1 MALLARL
8 ASLARNL
15 FRKQWA
21 ECDLDEELRSYLE
34 LLAQEKIKTGMPAEE
49 ARRQARIDLGG
60 AEQVKERVREIRAS
74 HLLENFGRDLRFT
87 FRGLRKKPVFT
98 AVVALSLAL
107 GIGAN
112 AAIFSLVDAIIL
124 RPLAVPH
131 PGDLIVIDTAA
142 SRLTRF
148 GGSSYQDYLDF
159 CNRATSFQALLIT
172 QQVSAGMN
180 PAGIV
185 PDSKP
190 QAVYGSL
197 VSANYFSALEVQP
210 ALGREFLLE
219 EGQVPD
225 KYPVAVISYSLW
237 SRVFAGEP
245 GVVGKNIKLNGH
257 TFTIIGV
264 APKSFTGTDLFF
276 RPDFYVPAVMSA
288 QIIANGGDTLS
299 HRDYRSF
306 LIYGRLKPG
315 VNVTQAQAEMNVI
328 MSALER
334 QYPESNKDT
343 VAIVRK
349 EMNRRLEGNFV
360 FLPVILTALVILVLL
375 MACANVAS
383 LMLARATSRLK
394 EISTQLTLGATRGRL
409 VRQFLTESGVL
420 ALLGCA
426 IGILLAYG
434 SIRGFRALVPYSA
447 APEGPDFRLDL
458 RVLCSAVIAS
468 AAAVFLFGLAP
479 AFTAVKDAWG
489 AVMTTRTSA
498 SSSRSFGAVA
508 HRVLIGGQIA
518 LSVVLLI
525 VGGLFLRAFSRAQ
538 RVDFGFNPN
547 HLLLVTIDPTLQ
559 GYSGDQ
565 SDRFQQQLL
574 QRVASLPNVQS
585 ATLAGGVPFLSGS
598 SWDLSIDGY
607 TAPDGE
613 KFIDTQT
620 NQVGPQYF
628 ATMQIPLLYGREFTD
643 RETRKSP
650 GVAIVNEALAKR
662 YVTPDGDV
670 SKTLGHVLRLRD
682 NAPLQIVGVVKDSSI
697 GGPVGTP
704 PPPVFYL
711 PYFEQGDSKA
721 TLHVRADGDPFVLVS
736 QIRSEIAA
744 LDAEIAPTS
753 VLTMSSVISEQGLFL
768 PRIVAILGGVFGVV
782 ALSLAVIGLYGV
794 VSFMVGRRTQEIGIR
809 MTLGA
814 QRSAVLLMVLA
825 NGLTLAA
832 VGLAVGLTV
841 SFAATPLLRSVLI
854 GVSPWDPTTF
864 VAICAALCAATV
876 VASWVPAHRATRVDP
891 VVALRHE

>member
-1 MALLARL
+1 MARFGRL
-8 ASLARNL
+8 TSLARNL
-15 FRKQWA
+15 FRQQRA
-21 ECDLDEELRSYLE
+21 ERDLDEELRSYLE
-34 LLAQEKIKTGMPAEE
+34 LLTEEKIKTGMRAEE
-49 ARRQARIDLGG
+49 ARRQARIELGG
-60 AEQVKERVREIRAS
+60 AEQVKEQVREIRAG
-74 HLLENFGRDLRFT
+74 HVLENLARDLRFT
-87 FRGLRKKPVFT
+87 FRALRKKSGFT
-98 AVVALSLAL
+98 AVVTLSLAL

-124 RPLAVPH
+124 RPLTVPH
-131 PGDLIVIDTAA
+131 PGDVIVIDTAA

-148 GGSSYQDYLDF
+148 GGSSYQDYLDYSK
-159 CNRATSFQALLIT
+159 RATSFQALLIT
-172 QQVSAGMN
+172 HEVSVGMN
-180 PAGIV
+180 PGGIV
-185 PDSKP
+185 PHGKP

-210 ALGREFLLE
+210 ALGRGFLPE

-225 KYPVAVISYSLW
+225 KYPVVIISYSLW
-237 SRVFAGEP
+237 SRAFAGDP
-245 GVVGKNIKLNGH
+245 GVVGKDIKFNGRN
-257 TFTIIGV
+257 FTIIGV
-264 APKSFTGTDLFF
+264 APQSFTGTDLFF
-276 RPDFYVPAVMSA
+276 RPDFYAPAVMSA
-288 QIIANGGDTLS
+288 QIIADGGDSLT

-315 VNVTQAQAEMNVI
+315 VSVGQAQAEMNVI
-328 MSALER
+328 MNALEH
-334 QYPESNKDT
+334 QYPDSNKDT

-349 EMNRRLEGNFV
+349 ERNRRLEGNFV
-360 FLPVILTALVILVLL
+360 FLPMILSALVLL
-375 MACANVAS
+375 VLVMACTNVAN

-394 EISTQLTLGATRGRL
+394 EISTLLALGATRGRL

-420 ALLGCA
+420 GLLGGA
-426 IGILLAYG
+426 LGILLAYG
-434 SIRGFRALVPYSA
+434 CIRGFRTLVPYSA

-458 RVLCSAVIAS
+458 RVLSAAVIAS
-468 AAAVFLFGLAP
+468 VAAVFLFGLAP
-479 AFTAVKDAWG
+479 ALTAVKEAWG
-489 AVMTTRTSA
+489 ALLTTRTSV
-498 SSSRSFGAVA
+498 SSGRSFGVVA
-508 HRVLIGGQIA
+508 RRVLIGGQIA

-525 VGGLFLRAFSRAQ
+525 FGGLFLRAFNRAQ

-574 QRVASLPNVQS
+574 QRVASLPHVQS

-613 KFIDTQT
+613 KFIDTPT

-628 ATMQIPLLYGREFTD
+628 ATLQIPMLYGREFTE

-650 GVAIVNEALAKR
+650 GVAIVNETLAKR
-662 YVTPDGDV
+662 YITPDGDV
-670 SKTLGHVLRLRD
+670 SKALGHVVRLRD
-682 NAPLQIVGVVKDSSI
+682 NAPLQIVGVVKDSSS

-721 TLHVRADGDPFVLVS
+721 TLHVRTDGDPSALLS
-736 QIRSEIAA
+736 PIRSEIAA

-753 VLTMSSVISEQGLFL
+753 VLTMASVISERGLFL

-794 VSFMVGRRTQEIGIR
+794 ISFMVGRRTQEIGIR

-814 QRSAVLLMVLA
+814 QRSTVLRMVLA
-825 NGLTLAA
+825 NGLSLAA
-832 VGLAVGLTV
+832 IGLAVGLIL
-841 SFAATPLLRSVLI
+841 SFATTPLLRSLLI
-854 GVSPWDPTTF
+854 GISPWDPTTF

-876 VASWVPAHRATRVDP
+876 VASWVPASRATRVDP
-891 VVALRHE
+891 ALLLRHE

>member
-1 MALLARL
+1 MATLARL
-8 ASLARNL
+8 TSLARNL
-15 FRKQWA
+15 FRKQRA
-21 ECDLDEELRSYLE
+21 ERELDEELRSYLE
-34 LLAQEKIKTGMPAEE
+34 LLTEEKIKRGMPAEE
-49 ARRQARIDLGG
+49 AGRQARMELGG
-60 AEQVKERVREIRAS
+60 AERVKEQVRDIRAG
-74 HLLENFGRDLRFT
+74 HLLETVARDLRFT
-87 FRGLRKKPVFT
+87 LRAMRKKPGFT

-107 GIGAN
+107 GTGAN

-124 RPLAVPH
+124 RPLAIPH
-131 PGDLIVIDTAA
+131 LGNVIVIDTAA

-148 GGSSYQDYLDF
+148 GGSSYLDYLDF

-172 QQVSAGMN
+172 QQVAAGMN
-180 PAGIV
+180 PAGVV

-210 ALGREFLLE
+210 AFGRGFLPE
-219 EGQVPD
+219 EGQVRD
-225 KYPVAVISYSLW
+225 KYPVVVLSHSLW
-237 SRVFAGEP
+237 SRAFAGDP
-245 GVVGKNIKLNGH
+245 GVVGKNIKFNGH
-257 TFTIIGV
+257 SFTIIGV
-264 APKSFTGTDLFF
+264 APKSFTGTDLYF
-276 RPDFYVPAVMSA
+276 RPDFYVPEVMSA
-288 QIIANGGDTLS
+288 QIIGDSGGLLT

-306 LIYGRLKPG
+306 TIYGRLKAG
-315 VNVTQAQAEMNVI
+315 VSVAQAQAEMNVI

-334 QYPESNKDT
+334 QYPDTNKDT

-349 EMNRRLEGNFV
+349 EINRRLEGNFV
-360 FLPVILTALVILVLL
+360 FLPVILTALAIVVLL

-383 LMLARATSRLK
+383 LMLARTGSRLK
-394 EISTQLTLGATRGRL
+394 EIATQLALGATRGRL

-420 ALLGCA
+420 AILGCA
-426 IGILLAYG
+426 VGILVAYC
-434 SIRGFRALVPYSA
+434 SIRGFRALVPFSTA
-447 APEGPDFRLDL
+447 SEGPDFRLDA
-458 RVLCSAVIAS
+458 RVLSSAVIAS
-468 AAAVFLFGLAP
+468 TAAIFLSGLAP
-479 AFTAVKDAWG
+479 SFTAVKDAWG
-489 AVMTTRTSA
+489 AVMTTRSSV
-498 SSSRSFGAVA
+498 SSSRSLGAVA
-508 HRVLIGGQIA
+508 RRVLIGGQIA

-525 VGGLFLRAFSRAQ
+525 VGGLFLRAFSRAE
-538 RVDFGFNPN
+538 RIDFGFNPE
-547 HLLLVTIDPTLQ
+547 HLLLVTVDPTLQ

-574 QRVASLPNVQS
+574 QRVARLPHVQS

-607 TAPDGE
+607 IAPDGE

-650 GVAIVNEALAKR
+650 GVAIVNETLAKR
-662 YVTPDGDV
+662 YITPDGDV
-670 SKTLGHVLRLRD
+670 SKALGCVLRLRD
-682 NAPLQIVGVVKDSSI
+682 NAPLQIVGVVKDSSS

-721 TLHVRADGDPFVLVS
+721 ILHVRTEGNPSMLVS

-753 VLTMSSVISEQGLFL
+753 ILTMSSVISERGLFV
-768 PRIVAILGGVFGVV
+768 PRIVAILGGVFGVA
-782 ALSLAVIGLYGV
+782 ALTLAVIGLYGV

-814 QRSAVLLMVLA
+814 QRSAVLRMVLV

-832 VGLAVGLTV
+832 VGLAVGLAL

-854 GVSPWDPTTF
+854 GVSPWDPITF
-864 VAICAALCAATV
+864 VVICAALCAATV
-876 VASWVPAHRATRVDP
+876 SASWVPASRATRVDP
-891 VVALRHE
+891 VVALRHD

>member
-1 MALLARL
+1 MAILARVT
-8 ASLARNL
+8 SLARNL
-15 FRKQWA
+15 FCKQRV
-21 ECDLDEELRSYLE
+21 ERDLDEELGSYLE
-34 LLAQEKIKTGMPAEE
+34 LLTQDKIKTGMPAEE
-49 ARRQARIDLGG
+49 ARRQARIELGG
-60 AEQVKERVREIRAS
+60 AEQVKEQVREIRAG

-87 FRGLRKKPVFT
+87 FRALRKKPGFT
-98 AVVALSLAL
+98 AVVTLSLAL
-107 GIGAN
+107 GIGSN

-124 RPLAVPH
+124 RPLALPH
-131 PGDLIVIDTAA
+131 PGNVIVIDTAA

-159 CNRATSFQALLIT
+159 CNRGTSFQALVIT
-172 QQVSAGMN
+172 QQVTVGMN

-185 PDSKP
+185 PYSKP

-197 VSANYFSALEVQP
+197 VSANYFSALDVQP
-210 ALGREFLLE
+210 VLGRGFLPE
-219 EGQVPD
+219 EGQVRD
-225 KYPVAVISYSLW
+225 KYPVVVISYSLW
-237 SRVFAGEP
+237 SRAFAADP
-245 GVVGKNIKLNGH
+245 SVVGKNIKFNGH
-257 TFTIIGV
+257 SFTIIGV
-264 APKSFTGTDLFF
+264 APKSFTGTDLYF
-276 RPDFYVPAVMSA
+276 RPDFYVPALMSA
-288 QIIANGGDTLS
+288 QIIGDNGDLLT

-306 LIYGRLKPG
+306 LVYGRLKTG
-315 VNVTQAQAEMNVI
+315 VSVTQAQAEMNVI

-334 QYPESNKDT
+334 QYPDSNKDT

-360 FLPVILTALVILVLL
+360 FLPIILSALAILVLL

-383 LMLARATSRLK
+383 LMLARTSSRLK
-394 EISTQLTLGATRGRL
+394 EIATQLALGATRGRL

-420 ALLGCA
+420 TLLGCA
-426 IGILLAYG
+426 VGILVAYG

-447 APEGPDFRLDL
+447 APDGPDFRLDS
-458 RVLCSAVIAS
+458 RVLSIAVMAS
-468 AAAVFLFGLAP
+468 AAAIFLFGLAP
-479 AFTAVKDAWG
+479 AFTAVKDAWR
-489 AVMTTRTSA
+489 AVMTTRSSV

-508 HRVLIGGQIA
+508 RRVLIGGQIA

-538 RVDFGFNPN
+538 RIDFGFNPG
-547 HLLLVTIDPTLQ
+547 HLLLVTVDPGLQ

-565 SDRFQQQLL
+565 SDRFQLQLL
-574 QRVASLPNVQS
+574 QRVARLPHVQS
-585 ATLAGGVPFLSGS
+585 ATLASGAPFLSGS

-628 ATMQIPLLYGREFTD
+628 ATMQIPLLHGREFTD

-662 YVTPDGDV
+662 YITPDGDV
-670 SKTLGHVLRLRD
+670 SKALGHVLRLRD
-682 NAPLQIVGVVKDSSI
+682 SAPLPIVGVVKDSST
-697 GGPVGTP
+697 GAVGTP

-711 PYFEQGDSKA
+711 PYFEQGASKA
-721 TLHVRADGDPFVLVS
+721 IVHVRADGNLSMLFS

-744 LDAEIAPTS
+744 LDPEIAPTS
-753 VLTMSSVISEQGLFL
+753 VLTMSSVISERGLFV
-768 PRIVAILGGVFGVV
+768 PRIVAILGGVFGVA
-782 ALSLAVIGLYGV
+782 ALTLAVIGLYGV

-814 QRSAVLLMVLA
+814 QRSSVLRMVLI
-825 NGLTLAA
+825 NGLTLAV
-832 VGLAVGLTV
+832 VGLAVGLAL

-864 VAICAALCAATV
+864 VVICAALCAATV
-876 VASWVPAHRATRVDP
+876 VASWVPASRATRVDP
-891 VVALRHE
+891 LVALRHE

>member
-1 MALLARL
+1 MVLLARL
-8 ASLARNL
+8 TSLARNL
-15 FRKQWA
+15 FCKQRA
-21 ECDLDEELRSYLE
+21 ERDLDEELRSHLE
-34 LLAQEKIKTGMPAEE
+34 LLAQEKIKTGIPAEE
-49 ARRQARIDLGG
+49 ARRQARIELGG
-60 AEQVKERVREIRAS
+60 VEQVKEQVREIRAG

-87 FRGLRKKPVFT
+87 LCALRKKPGFT
-98 AVVALSLAL
+98 AVVTLSLAL

-112 AAIFSLVDAIIL
+112 TAIFSLVDAIIL

-131 PGDLIVIDTAA
+131 PSDVIVIDTAA

-159 CNRATSFQALLIT
+159 CNRAASFQALLIT

-180 PAGIV
+180 PAGMV

-190 QAVYGSL
+190 QTVYGSL

-210 ALGREFLLE
+210 ALGRGFLTE

-225 KYPVAVISYSLW
+225 KYPVVVISYSMW
-237 SRVFAGEP
+237 SRVFASDP
-245 GVVGKNIKLNGH
+245 DVIGKTVKLNGH
-257 TFTIIGV
+257 GFTVVGV

-276 RPDFYVPAVMSA
+276 RPDFYVPEVMSA
-288 QIIANGGDTLS
+288 QILADGGDTLS
-299 HRDYRSF
+299 HRDYRGF
-306 LIYGRLKPG
+306 LIYGRLKAG
-315 VNVTQAQAEMNVI
+315 VSVTQAQTEMNVI

-334 QYPESNKDT
+334 QYPDSNKDT

-349 EMNRRLEGNFV
+349 EMYRRLEGNFV
-360 FLPVILTALVILVLL
+360 FLPVILTVLVILVLL

-394 EISTQLTLGATRGRL
+394 EISTQLALGATSGRL

-426 IGILLAYG
+426 LGILLAYG

-458 RVLCSAVIAS
+458 RVLSAAVIAS
-468 AAAVFLFGLAP
+468 AAAAFLFGLAP
-479 AFTAVKDAWG
+479 AFSAVKDAWG
-489 AVMTTRTSA
+489 AVMTTRTSV

-508 HRVLIGGQIA
+508 RRVLIGAQIA

-538 RVDFGFNPN
+538 RVDLGFNPN

-574 QRVASLPNVQS
+574 QRVASLPHVQS

-628 ATMQIPLLYGREFTD
+628 ATMQIPLLCGREFTD

-650 GVAIVNEALAKR
+650 GVAIVNETLAQR
-662 YVTPDGDV
+662 YITPDGDV
-670 SKTLGHVLRLRD
+670 RKALGHVLRLRD
-682 NAPLQIVGVVKDSSI
+682 NAPLHIVGVVKDSSI
-697 GGPVGTP
+697 GAVGAP
-704 PPPVFYL
+704 PPPFFYL
-711 PYFEQGDSKA
+711 PYFEQGDSRA
-721 TLHVRADGDPFVLVS
+721 TLHVRADGDFSALVS
-736 QIRSEIAA
+736 QIRSQVAA
-744 LDAEIAPTS
+744 LDAEIVPTS
-753 VLTMSSVISEQGLFL
+753 ILTMSSVISEHGLFL
-768 PRIVAILGGVFGVV
+768 PRIVAILGGVFGAV

-814 QRSAVLLMVLA
+814 QRSAVLRMVLA
-825 NGLTLAA
+825 NGLTVAA

-841 SFAATPLLRSVLI
+841 SLGATPLLRSLLM

-864 VAICAALCAATV
+864 VAICAALCVATV
-876 VASWVPAHRATRVDP
+876 VASWVPASRATRVDP

>member
-8 ASLARNL
+8 TSLVRNL
-15 FRKQWA
+15 FLKQRA
-21 ECDLDEELRSYLE
+21 ERDLDEELRSYLE
-34 LLAQEKIKTGMPAEE
+34 LLTQEKIKTGMPTEE
-49 ARRQARIDLGG
+49 ARHQARIELGG
-60 AEQVKERVREIRAS
+60 AEQVKEQVRDIRAS

-87 FRGLRKKPVFT
+87 FRALGKKPGFA

-131 PGDLIVIDTAA
+131 PGDVIVIDIAA

-197 VSANYFSALEVQP
+197 VSANYFSALEVPP
-210 ALGREFLLE
+210 ALGRGFLSE

-225 KYPVAVISYSLW
+225 KYPVVVISYSLW
-237 SRVFAGEP
+237 SSAFAGDP
-245 GVVGKNIKLNGH
+245 GVVGKNIKFNSH
-257 TFTIIGV
+257 SFTIIGV

-288 QIIANGGDTLS
+288 QIIADGGDTLT

-306 LIYGRLKPG
+306 LVYGRLKPG
-315 VNVTQAQAEMNVI
+315 VSVTQAQAEMNVI

-334 QYPESNKDT
+334 QYPDSNKDT

-360 FLPVILTALVILVLL
+360 FLPAILTALVILVLL

-383 LMLARATSRLK
+383 LMLARTTSRLK
-394 EISTQLTLGATRGRL
+394 EISTRLALGATRGRL

-420 ALLGCA
+420 AVLGCA

-434 SIRGFRALVPYSA
+434 CIRGFRALVPYSS

-458 RVLCSAVIAS
+458 RVLSSAVIAS

-489 AVMTTRTSA
+489 AVMTTRTSV
-498 SSSRSFGAVA
+498 SSSRSFGTAA
-508 HRVLIGGQIA
+508 RRVLISGQIA
-518 LSVVLLI
+518 ISVVLLI

-538 RVDFGFNPN
+538 RLDFGFNPN
-547 HLLLVTIDPTLQ
+547 HLLLVTIDPALQ

-574 QRVASLPNVQS
+574 QRVTSLPHAQS

-620 NQVGPQYF
+620 NQVAPQYF
-628 ATMQIPLLYGREFTD
+628 ATMQIPLLYGREFTK

-650 GVAIVNEALAKR
+650 GVAIVNETLAKR
-662 YVTPDGDV
+662 YITPDGDV
-670 SKTLGHVLRLRD
+670 SKALGRVLRLRD
-682 NAPLQIVGVVKDSSI
+682 SAPLMIVGVVKDSSI

-721 TLHVRADGDPFVLVS
+721 TLHVRADVDPSVLVS

-753 VLTMSSVISEQGLFL
+753 VLTMSSVISEHGLFV
-768 PRIVAILGGVFGVV
+768 PRIVAILGGIFGVV

-814 QRSAVLLMVLA
+814 QRSAVLRMVLA

-841 SFAATPLLRSVLI
+841 SLAATPLLRSLLI

-864 VAICAALCAATV
+864 VAICVALCAATV
-876 VASWVPAHRATRVDP
+876 VASWVPASRATRVDP

>member
-1 MALLARL
+1 MFGRKRKLDDFSAEIDAHLQLEFERQRALGL
-8 ASLARNL
+8 S
-15 FRKQWA
+15 
-21 ECDLDEELRSYLE
+21 E
-34 LLAQEKIKTGMPAEE
+34 EE
-49 ARRQARIDLGG
+49 ARAAARRAFGNVMQA
-60 AEQVKERVREIRAS
+60 KERFYESGRSLWLDHFWQDVRYGVR
-74 HLLENFGRDLRFT
+74 T
-87 FRGLRKKPVFT
+87 LRKSPGLT

-131 PGDLIVIDTAA
+131 PGDVIDIDTAA

-172 QQVSAGMN
+172 QQVSVGMN
-180 PAGIV
+180 PAGIS
-185 PDSKP
+185 PDLKP

-210 ALGREFLLE
+210 ALGRGFLPE
-219 EGQVPD
+219 EGQVPN
-225 KYPVAVISYSLW
+225 KYPVVVISHSLW
-237 SRVFAGEP
+237 SRAFAGDS
-245 GVVGKNIKLNGH
+245 GVVGKIIKLNGH
-257 TFTIIGV
+257 SFTIIGV

-276 RPDFYVPAVMSA
+276 RPDFYVPAVMSS
-288 QIIANGGDTLS
+288 QIIADGGDTLT

-306 LIYGRLKPG
+306 LIYGRLKRG
-315 VNVTQAQAEMNVI
+315 VSVTQAQAQMNVI
-328 MSALER
+328 MSGLER
-334 QYPESNKDT
+334 QYPDSNKDT

-349 EMNRRLEGNFV
+349 DMNRRLQGNFV
-360 FLPVILTALVILVLL
+360 LLPLILTALGILVLL
-375 MACANVAS
+375 MACSNVAS
-383 LMLARATSRLK
+383 LLLARTTSRLK
-394 EISTQLTLGATRGRL
+394 EISTKLALGATRGRL
-409 VRQFLTESGVL
+409 IRQFLTESGVL
-420 ALLGCA
+420 AILVCA

-458 RVLCSAVIAS
+458 RVLSSAVIAS

-489 AVMTTRTSA
+489 AVMTTRTSV
-498 SSSRSFGAVA
+498 SSSRSFGAA
-508 HRVLIGGQIA
+508 ARHVLIGGQIA
-518 LSVVLLI
+518 LSVVLLV

-538 RVDFGFNPN
+538 RVDLGFNPN

-574 QRVASLPNVQS
+574 QRVASLSHVQS
-585 ATLAGGVPFLSGS
+585 ATLAGGVPFLSGG

-650 GVAIVNEALAKR
+650 GVAIVNETLAKC
-662 YVTPDGDV
+662 YITPDGDV
-670 SKTLGHVLRLRD
+670 SKALGHILRLRD
-682 NAPLQIVGVVKDSSI
+682 NAPLLIVGVVKDSSS
-697 GGPVGTP
+697 GGRVGTP

-711 PYFEQGDSKA
+711 PYFEQGDSRA
-721 TLHVRADGDPFVLVS
+721 TLLVRADGDPSALVS

-744 LDAEIAPTS
+744 VDAEITPAS
-753 VLTMSSVISEQGLFL
+753 VLTMSSVISEHGLFV
-768 PRIVAILGGVFGVV
+768 PRIVAILGGVFGAV

-809 MTLGA
+809 MALGE
-814 QRSAVLLMVLA
+814 QRSSVLRMVLA
-825 NGLTLAA
+825 NGLSLAA
-832 VGLAVGLTV
+832 VGLAVGLTL
-841 SFAATPLLRSVLI
+841 SIGATPLLRSLLI

-864 VAICAALCAATV
+864 VAICAALGAATV
-876 VASWVPAHRATRVDP
+876 VASWVPASRATRVDP
-891 VVALRHE
+891 LVALRHE

>member
-1 MALLARL
+1 MALHARL
-8 ASLARNL
+8 TSLARNL
-15 FRKQWA
+15 FRKQRA
-21 ECDLDEELRSYLE
+21 ERDLDEELRSYLE
-34 LLAQEKIKTGMPAEE
+34 LLTQEKIKSGMPAEE
-49 ARRQARIDLGG
+49 ARRQARIELGG
-60 AEQVKERVREIRAS
+60 AEQVKEQVREVRAG
-74 HLLENFGRDLRFT
+74 HLLENLGRDLRFT
-87 FRGLRKKPVFT
+87 FRALRKKPGFT
-98 AVVALSLAL
+98 AVVTLSLAL
-107 GIGAN
+107 GVGAN

-131 PGDLIVIDTAA
+131 PGDVIVIDTAA

-159 CNRATSFQALLIT
+159 CNRASSFRALLIT

-210 ALGREFLLE
+210 ALGRGFLPE

-237 SRVFAGEP
+237 SRAFVGDSR
-245 GVVGKNIKLNGH
+245 VVGKNIKFNGH
-257 TFTIIGV
+257 SFTIIGV

-288 QIIANGGDTLS
+288 QFIAGGADTLT

-315 VNVTQAQAEMNVI
+315 VSVTQAQAEMNVI

-334 QYPESNKDT
+334 QYPDSNKDT

-349 EMNRRLEGNFV
+349 EMNRRLEGDFV
-360 FLPVILTALVILVLL
+360 IFPVILTALVILVLL

-383 LMLARATSRLK
+383 LMLARTTARLK
-394 EISTQLTLGATRGRL
+394 EISTQLALGATRGRL
-409 VRQFLTESGVL
+409 VRQFLTESSVL
-420 ALLGCA
+420 AFLGCA

-434 SIRGFRALVPYSA
+434 SIRGFRALVPSSA

-458 RVLCSAVIAS
+458 RVLFSAVIAS

-489 AVMTTRTSA
+489 AILTTRTSV

-508 HRVLIGGQIA
+508 RRLLIGGQIA

-538 RVDFGFNPN
+538 QVDLGFNPN

-574 QRVASLPNVQS
+574 QRVTSLPHVQS
-585 ATLAGGVPFLSGS
+585 ATLAGGVPFLSGN

-620 NQVGPQYF
+620 NQIGPQYF

-650 GVAIVNEALAKR
+650 GVAIVNETLAKR
-662 YVTPDGDV
+662 YITPDGDV
-670 SKTLGHVLRLRD
+670 SKALGHVLRLRD
-682 NAPLQIVGVVKDSSI
+682 NAPLQIVGVVKDSSS
-697 GGPVGTP
+697 GGPLGTP
-704 PPPVFYL
+704 PPPVFYV

-721 TLHVRADGDPFVLVS
+721 TLHVRADGSPSALVS

-744 LDAEIAPTS
+744 LDAKIAPTS
-753 VLTMSSVISEQGLFL
+753 VLTMSSAISQRGLFV
-768 PRIVAILGGVFGVV
+768 PRMVAILGGVFGVV

-814 QRSAVLLMVLA
+814 QRSAVLRMVLA
-825 NGLTLAA
+825 DGLTLSA
-832 VGLAVGLTV
+832 VGLAVGLTL
-841 SFAATPLLRSVLI
+841 SLAATPLLRSLLI
-854 GVSPWDPTTF
+854 GVSPWDATTF
-864 VAICAALCAATV
+864 VAICAVLCAATV
-876 VASWVPAHRATRVDP
+876 VASWVPASRATRVDP

>member
-1 MALLARL
+1 MTLHARL
-8 ASLARNL
+8 TSLARNL
-15 FRKQWA
+15 FRKQRA
-21 ECDLDEELRSYLE
+21 ERDLDEELRSYLE
-34 LLAQEKIKTGMPAEE
+34 LLTQEKIKSGMPAEE
-49 ARRQARIDLGG
+49 ARRQARIELGG
-60 AEQVKERVREIRAS
+60 AEQVKEQVREVRAGY
-74 HLLENFGRDLRFT
+74 LLENLGRDLRFT
-87 FRGLRKKPVFT
+87 FRALRKKPGFT
-98 AVVALSLAL
+98 AVVTLSLAL
-107 GIGAN
+107 GVGAN

-131 PGDLIVIDTAA
+131 PGDVIVIDTAA

-159 CNRATSFQALLIT
+159 CNRASSFRALLIT

-210 ALGREFLLE
+210 ALGRGFLPE

-237 SRVFAGEP
+237 SRAFAGDS
-245 GVVGKNIKLNGH
+245 GVVGKNIKFNGH
-257 TFTIIGV
+257 SFTIIGV

-288 QIIANGGDTLS
+288 QIIAGGADTLT

-306 LIYGRLKPG
+306 LIYGRLRRG

-334 QYPESNKDT
+334 QYPDSNKDT

-349 EMNRRLEGNFV
+349 EMNRRLEGDFV
-360 FLPVILTALVILVLL
+360 IFPVILTALVILVLL

-383 LMLARATSRLK
+383 LMLARTTARLK
-394 EISTQLTLGATRGRL
+394 EISTQLALGATRGCL

-434 SIRGFRALVPYSA
+434 SIRGFRALVPSSA

-458 RVLCSAVIAS
+458 RVLFSAVIAS

-479 AFTAVKDAWG
+479 AFTAVKDARG
-489 AVMTTRTSA
+489 AVLTTRTSV

-508 HRVLIGGQIA
+508 RRLLIGGQIA

-538 RVDFGFNPN
+538 QVDLGFNPN

-574 QRVASLPNVQS
+574 QRVTSLPHVQS
-585 ATLAGGVPFLSGS
+585 ATLAGGVPFLSGN

-650 GVAIVNEALAKR
+650 GVAIVNETLAKR
-662 YVTPDGDV
+662 YITPDGDV
-670 SKTLGHVLRLRD
+670 SKALGHVLRLRD
-682 NAPLQIVGVVKDSSI
+682 NAPLQIVGVVKDSSS
-697 GGPVGTP
+697 GGPLGTP

-721 TLHVRADGDPFVLVS
+721 TLHVRADGSPSALVS

-753 VLTMSSVISEQGLFL
+753 VLTMSSAISQRGLFV

-809 MTLGA
+809 MALGA
-814 QRSAVLLMVLA
+814 QRSAVLRMVLA
-825 NGLTLAA
+825 NGLTLSA
-832 VGLAVGLTV
+832 VALAVGLTL
-841 SFAATPLLRSVLI
+841 SLAATPLLRSLLI

-864 VAICAALCAATV
+864 VAICAVLCAATV
-876 VASWVPAHRATRVDP
+876 LASWVPASRATRVDP